1 MANEILI
8 GVDIGTSRLK
18 AVATNLELKVL
29 AEYAEPTS
37 WRHQKNLSDIDMTK
51 LAIAVIGVASKAA
64 EIAGGKVLAIGLT
77 GFSETGVL
85 IDASGDPLSM
95 GLAWHDPRGL
105 LDPILKELGDYQFR
119 SRAGA
124 LVNEI
129 ASISKTLWLNENY
142 PETKNAKHFL
152 STPEWIAYSLG
163 AEPVN
168 ELSLVSRTG
177 FFDVVARAPWQEAI
191 SLVGGGKDF
200 LARLVTA
207 GEPIGLVNDSAPKN
221 LRGAVITVA
230 GHDHMAAAYHCGA
243 ITEGSL
249 FDSMGTA
256 EALMRTFK
264 GSISKDAVAE
274 LAAANV
280 GLSCSVLADHYT
292 LLGALPTGLTLERI
306 CSLLGVVSQEEKIN
320 LGTAAQAVE
329 SNISSINVTNN
340 YHGLSINNLDDAG
353 SPATLF
359 RATVEH
365 LAEESATMVSL
376 MEKYTGKAKSV
387 TIAGGWINNPVIAAA
402 KTKQFGSYKV
412 SDTPEAGATGAAEF
426 AGIAAGCFKFK
437 T

>member
-105 LDPILKELGDYQFR
+105 LDPILKELGEYQFR

-256 EALMRTFK
+256 EALLRTFK

-306 CSLLGVVSQEEKIN
+306 CSLLGVVSQEEKVN

-329 SNISSINVTNN
+329 SNVSSIKVTND

-376 MEKYTGKAKSV
+376 MEKYTGKAKLV

-437 T
+437 A

>member
-105 LDPILKELGDYQFR
+105 LDPILKELGEYQFR

-256 EALMRTFK
+256 EALLRTFK

-437 T
+437 A

>member
-256 EALMRTFK
+256 EALLRTFK

-306 CSLLGVVSQEEKIN
+306 CSLLGVVSQEEKVN

-329 SNISSINVTNN
+329 SNVSSIKVTND

-437 T
+437 A

>member
-105 LDPILKELGDYQFR
+105 LDPILKELGEYQFR

-221 LRGAVITVA
+221 LRGAAITVA

-256 EALMRTFK
+256 EALLRTFK

-306 CSLLGVVSQEEKIN
+306 CSLLGVVSQEEKVN

-329 SNISSINVTNN
+329 SNVSSIKVTND

>member
-105 LDPILKELGDYQFR
+105 LDPILKELGEYQFR

-256 EALMRTFK
+256 EALLRTFK

>member
-85 IDASGDPLSM
+85 IDVSGDPLSM

-105 LDPILKELGDYQFR
+105 LDPILKELGEYQFR

-256 EALMRTFK
+256 EALLRTFK

>member
-105 LDPILKELGDYQFR
+105 LDPILKELGEYQFR

-129 ASISKTLWLNENY
+129 ASLSKTLWLNENY

-306 CSLLGVVSQEEKIN
+306 CSLLGVVSQEEKVN

-437 T
+437 A